1 METRKATLNVNL
13 TAYPVLVV
21 DTVTTLRERVEID
34 WERVPEFFGA
44 TAPEQVFN
52 YFISDIG
59 HDRDDWSYT
68 EDAHCTYYVEPE
80 WVTLDDPV
88 EVSAP
93 PVRDSKHDHWKLTG
107 VASRKPEEFS
117 SEGYSIVRVEH
128 SQDMHEG
135 TITLHYK
142 KEEV

>member
-1 METRKATLNVNL
+1 METRKAILCVNG

-44 TAPEQVFN
+44 TAPEQIFN

-93 PVRDSKHDHWKLTG
+93 SAHETASTTLQSHVQALLDSY
-107 VASRKPEEFS
+107 
-117 SEGYSIVRVEH
+117 EGMEYEITNV
-128 SQDMHEG
+128 QDSLG
-135 TITLHYK
+135 DKYGKVIIQFKK
-142 KEEV
+142 KEKV

>member
-1 METRKATLNVNL
+1 METKKATLNVNL

-34 WERVPEFFGA
+34 WERVPEFFG
-44 TAPEQVFN
+44 TSAPEQVFN
-52 YFISDIG
+52 CFIRDIA
-59 HDRDDWSYT
+59 HDSNYWSYP

-88 EVSAP
+88 EVTAP
-93 PVRDSKHDHWKLTG
+93 PVRETTSTTLQSHVQALLDSY
-107 VASRKPEEFS
+107 
-117 SEGYSIVRVEH
+117 EGMEYEITNV
-128 SQDMHEG
+128 QDSLG
-135 TITLHYK
+135 DKYGKVIIQFKK